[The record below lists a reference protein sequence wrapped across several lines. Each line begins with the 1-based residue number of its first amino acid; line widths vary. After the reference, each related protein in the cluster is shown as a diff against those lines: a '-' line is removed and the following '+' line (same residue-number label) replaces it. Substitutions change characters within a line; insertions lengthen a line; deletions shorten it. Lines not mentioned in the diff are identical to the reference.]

1 MRPTFRIRH
10 HISGNWT
17 CCCVGKG
24 RYAPSCQMCHSL
36 PCSVLGDG
44 EDNSM
49 SWPQMRIQHLACQP
63 CSSYKRRARAH
74 AWHKASCT
82 VAAATWSQSC
92 WRTHKH
98 MSSPF
103 SSGHLSAA
111 QPQFRQQQRPLQPC
125 QMLFACQHVAGE
137 PHGPLPR
144 LRGSCTQSTLFSLSR
159 DPVWGPQ
166 RSWQTWSMATSAKAY
181 SL

>member
-1 MRPTFRIRH
+1 MHVCVHHSESDITSQEPRPAVVWEKDGMRLL
-10 HISGNWT
+10 
-17 CCCVGKG
+17 
-24 RYAPSCQMCHSL
+24 CQICHSL
-36 PCSVLGDG
+36 PCNVLQHLQLEDG

-63 CSSYKRRARAH
+63 RSSYKRRARAH

-92 WRTHKH
+92 WHTHKH
-98 MSSPF
+98 ISSPF
-103 SSGHLSAA
+103 SSGHLSAG

-144 LRGSCTQSTLFSLSR
+144 LRGSCTQSTLS
-159 DPVWGPQ
+159 V
-166 RSWQTWSMATSAKAY
+166 
-181 SL
+181 